1 MQIGAQ
7 LFTCKPHTQTL
18 EDFEQTLK
26 KVSEIGYRSVQVS
39 GTCAFE
45 PEWLRDRLT
54 RNGLVCP
61 VTHVPYARITEET
74 EAVVKQHAVFG
85 CSRIGLG
92 AVAPAMRKQPD
103 GGYEEFK
110 KAMLPAALKMRDMGA
125 KFCYHNHDWD
135 FEQKDGKDFIHRI
148 LEDFPEDS
156 VDFILDLGW
165 ADFAG
170 QDVIKLMHEL
180 EGRLTCIHLKDY
192 ADLPEDGS
200 ITTRIYMKPIYE
212 GKVDYDSYIKEL
224 SKVGCEYMFV
234 EQDHCYNE
242 DPFECLRRSYVNV
255 TSRFPET
262 K

>member
-7 LFTCKPHTQTL
+7 LYTCNAQTKTL
-18 EDFEQTLK
+18 EDFEQTIK
-26 KVSEIGYRSVQVS
+26 KVSDIGYQAVQVS

-45 PEWLRDRLT
+45 PEWLRDRLD
-54 RNGLVCP
+54 RYGLVCP
-61 VTHVPYARITEET
+61 VTHVPFARIAEQT
-74 EAVVKQHAVFG
+74 EAVVKEHAAFG

-92 AVAPAMRKQPD
+92 ALAPSMRND
-103 GGYEEFK
+103 VEGYEQFK
-110 KAMLPAALKMRDMGA
+110 NAILPAALKMRDMGA

-135 FEQKDGKDFIHRI
+135 FAPLEGKSIFQRI

-170 QDVIKLMHEL
+170 QDVVKLMNEL
-180 EGRLTCIHLKDY
+180 KGRLSCIHLKDY

-200 ITTRIYMKPIYE
+200 ITTKMYMRPIYE
-212 GKVDYDSYIKEL
+212 GKVDYDLYIKEL
-224 SKVGCEYMFV
+224 AKVGCEYMLV
-234 EQDHCYNE
+234 EQDFCYDE
-242 DPFECLRRSYVNV
+242 DPIECLRRSYVNV
-255 TSRFPET
+255 TGRFPET

>member
-18 EDFEQTLK
+18 EDFEQTLR

-45 PEWLRDRLT
+45 PEWLRDRLAE
-54 RNGLVCP
+54 NGLVCP
-61 VTHVPYARITEET
+61 VTHVPYVRIVEET
-74 EAVVKQHAVFG
+74 ETVVKQHAVFG

-92 AVAPAMRKQPD
+92 SLKPEMRKD
-103 GGYEEFK
+103 AAGYEAFR
-110 KAMLPAALKMRDMGA
+110 KAMLPAALKMRDMGV

-135 FEQKDGKDFIHRI
+135 FQPLEGKSIIQRI

-170 QDVIKLMHEL
+170 QDVIKLMNDL
-180 EGRLTCIHLKDY
+180 KGRISCIHLKDY

-200 ITTRIYMKPIYE
+200 ITTKIYMKPIYE

-224 SKVGCEYMFV
+224 PKVGCEYMLV
-234 EQDHCYNE
+234 EQDYCYDE
-242 DPFECLRRSYVNV
+242 SPFECLRRSYVNV
-255 TSRFPET
+255 TARFPET